1 VNFSDRFA
9 QRLRRAR
16 EIRKMTQ
23 REIAERTGL
32 PPSLISH
39 FENGT
44 RCPAFENLRRL
55 ALSLEVSAD
64 YLLGL
69 SEIMEMRLESPAF
82 NANALT
88 FTNREL
94 VKGFIQVMLR
104 EQDREAGKLKAT
116 EGVECNGTT

>member
-1 VNFSDRFA
+1 
-9 QRLRRAR
+9 
-16 EIRKMTQ
+16 MTQ
-23 REIAERTGL
+23 REIAERAGL

-64 YLLGL
+64 YLLGI
-69 SEIMEMRLESPAF
+69 SEIMELRLERPAF
-82 NANALT
+82 NVNALT

-94 VKGFIQVMLR
+94 LKGIVQLMLR
-104 EQDREAGKLKAT
+104 EQDREAGKLEAT
-116 EGVECNGTT
+116 EGVECNGKT